1 MQNFPCLLFQILGF
15 DIQQIVPPVKV
26 LYPKKQAQL
35 LFKKT
40 VQQRKLVTNASG
52 ISRSAS
58 YCQVPTHI
66 NATNQKEQGY
76 FFQNRVGQK
85 KLRESALQ
93 PVLWIQIQIF
103 ITIQATRLCKIFAK
117 YFKTNLITC
126 TPFAK
131 IIKIQVK
138 SCTFKDTRS
147 QLAAKFYIYQKIQSF
162 SVITSFNYQ
171 KNHKIA
177 FQITSHHD
185 QIQPSLKKIHKV
197 SKHNQKQKLS
207 ESPTYPSLK
216 KFVSILIIQFIR
228 YKYATI
234 NLHGLNLIYFTTSSK
249 FGYCYQW
256 AQFLSKACICSTN
269 IQT

>member
-76 FFQNRVGQK
+76 FFFKIEWAKRSQENLHCSQFCGYK
-85 KLRESALQ
+85 FKSLLQ
-93 PVLWIQIQIF
+93 FKQLGCAKFLLNILQQITDI
-103 ITIQATRLCKIFAK
+103 
-117 YFKTNLITC
+117 
-126 TPFAK
+126 PFAK

-147 QLAAKFYIYQKIQSF
+147 QLAAKFSIYQKIQSYT
-162 SVITSFNYQ
+162 VITSFNYQ
-171 KNHKIA
+171 KNHRIA
-177 FQITSHHD
+177 FQNTSHHD

-216 KFVSILIIQFIR
+216 
-228 YKYATI
+228 
-234 NLHGLNLIYFTTSSK
+234 N
-249 FGYCYQW
+249 
-256 AQFLSKACICSTN
+256 FLS
-269 IQT
+269 IQSSNLSVTSMPLSIYMV